1 MAAQGE
7 NLMKR
12 TICSVLAVCCVC
24 LAAVARLQAAPA
36 QGSISGV
43 VFNDLNGNGV
53 QDAGEPGLTGWT
65 VTATES
71 VDLTTTTDSTGHF
84 QITNVSS
91 GTWTVRVVSPAGWVQ
106 TTPDPPGISVGTSGD
121 SPAGSF
127 GFAQLSEIPALG
139 VWGLGVLILAL
150 AIIGAALLKRAT

>member
-7 NLMKR
+7 ELMKR
-12 TICSVLAVCCVC
+12 TICSALAACCVG
-24 LAAVARLQAAPA
+24 LAAVAPLQAAPA

-43 VFNDLNGNGV
+43 VFNDLNKNGG

-65 VTATES
+65 VTATEG
-71 VDLTTTTDSTGHF
+71 VILTTTTDSTGHF
-84 QITNVSS
+84 QITNVTS
-91 GTWTVRVVSPAGWVQ
+91 GTWTVRVVPPAGWVQ
-106 TTPDPPGISVGTSGD
+106 TTPDPPGILVGTSGD

-127 GFAQLSEIPALG
+127 GFAQVSEIPALG

-150 AIIGAALLKRAT
+150 AGIGAVLLKQGI